1 MSGGV
6 VGRGLGFEVAGR
18 ALLADVD
25 VAAASGEILGILG
38 PNGAGKTTLL
48 RVLSGEWTPTAG
60 TVELLGRSLSDMAP
74 IERARVRAVL
84 PQHTVLT
91 FAFRCLDV
99 VLMGRYAVTTA
110 DDLAVARRSMAV
122 TDSAHLADRSY
133 PTLSGGEQTRVSL
146 ARVLAQETPVLF
158 LDEPTASLDLR
169 HQELVM
175 HTLRGLADRGAVVVA
190 VLHDLNVAARF
201 ADRVALLSEGRLH
214 AIGATAE
221 VLTRPI
227 VEAVYGQRVTVVPHP
242 VLGSPL
248 ILPHDG

>member
-1 MSGGV
+1 MSAGV
-6 VGRGLGFEVAGR
+6 VGRGLGFDIEGR
-18 ALLADVD
+18 ALLAGVD
-25 VAAASGEILGILG
+25 VAAAPGEILGILG

-48 RVLSGEWTPTAG
+48 RLLSGEWTPTSG
-60 TVELLGRSLSDMAP
+60 TVELLGRPLADLTA
-74 IERARVRAVL
+74 IEQARVRAVL

-99 VLMGRYAVTTA
+99 VLMGRYAVTSG
-110 DDLAVARRSMAV
+110 DDIAVARRSMAF
-122 TDSAHLADRSY
+122 TDSEHLADRSY

-201 ADRVALLSEGRLH
+201 ADRVALLAEGRMF
-214 AIGATAE
+214 AIGTTEA
-221 VLTRPI
+221 VLTGPI
-227 VEAVYGQRVTVVPHP
+227 VEAVYRQRVTVVPHP

-248 ILPHDG
+248 ILPHDR